1 MISCDLCGKA
11 ALCLQK
17 EIEGRELDICEAC
30 SCLLEEKLSSKEQVK
45 EILDKLDEY
54 VEKTV

>member
-17 EIEGRELDICEAC
+17 EIEGREIDICETC
-30 SCLLEEKLSSKEQVK
+30 SCLLEEKVDGKERVR
-45 EILDKLDEY
+45 EILDTLEEY